1 MSLRVFLRVKCE
13 LKSQMRCVKVLQY
26 YSPSQQGF
34 PDSSVGKESACNAG
48 DPSSIPGLGRSTLV
62 FQPREFH
69 GLYPRDCKESDM
81 TERLSLTTIAL
92 ANTSVISCSLCVC
105 VCVCVCVCGKQNK
118 TWRTVKVLSL
128 NNSEVYG
135 LVLLTII
142 IYECIKST

>member
-1 MSLRVFLRVKCE
+1 
-13 LKSQMRCVKVLQY
+13 
-26 YSPSQQGF
+26 
-34 PDSSVGKESACNAG
+34 
-48 DPSSIPGLGRSTLV
+48 
-62 FQPREFH
+62 
-69 GLYPRDCKESDM
+69 M

-92 ANTSVISCSLCVC
+92 ANTSVISCGLCVC

>member
-1 MSLRVFLRVKCE
+1 
-13 LKSQMRCVKVLQY
+13 
-26 YSPSQQGF
+26 
-34 PDSSVGKESACNAG
+34 
-48 DPSSIPGLGRSTLV
+48 
-62 FQPREFH
+62 
-69 GLYPRDCKESDM
+69 M

-92 ANTSVISCSLCVC
+92 ANTSVISCSL
-105 VCVCVCVCGKQNK
+105 CVCVCGKQNK